1 MHASNSPYGRLE
13 FVFEGATANEQLNQI
28 LPANCV
34 IYKVWLSV
42 RTAASGNSSE
52 KLNIGLSTDTDTD
65 NIVDNQTPT
74 VSAGTTAPT
83 MVANYGPFSDAR
95 TITCEADGT
104 WSTNATFEAAVICD
118 YFRVPSLDN

>member
-1 MHASNSPYGRLE
+1 MLPSVSNYGQMH

-34 IYKVWLSV
+34 ITRALVCV
-42 RTAASGNSSE
+42 RTAESGSSSP

-74 VSAGTTAPT
+74 LTAGTTAPT
-83 MVANYGPFSDAR
+83 MVGYYGPFSDAR

-104 WSTNATFEAAVICD
+104 WATNTGFEAAVVVE
-118 YFRVPSLDN
+118 YFRVNGLD